1 MSMSCSDVI
10 GTDTVE
16 VSLALLEVISVTYRN
31 TFFPKEIKNI
41 SIEIILPETKPLILR
56 IICRPPK

>member
-41 SIEIILPETKPLILR
+41 SIEIILPETKPLILG